1 MIKSIYPGA
10 FSARLANGVRILAEE
25 VPTSRAVSLGI
36 WIKAGSRD
44 DPPSLP
50 GLAHFLE
57 HLIFKGT
64 PTRDA
69 ARISRE
75 IDSIG
80 GRINGATGKEFTFYY
95 VDVPAA
101 GLPTALEV
109 LTDLVGHP
117 ALLPQEIDKERGVVL
132 EEIRGHHDDPEQV
145 AYDLFIAG
153 LWRDKN
159 PISRTVLGE
168 GKTIASL
175 KRQQLVKFH
184 RRLYQPE
191 NMFLVACGAVDHES
205 LFSKAERLF
214 DGKSST
220 PVPKRKTPHIKG
232 GRMWHHRPT
241 GQTHVY
247 MGLPAPAVAEGD
259 RFPLEVVNMI
269 LGGGSGSRLFRSI
282 REERGLA
289 YAISSSTNYYSDT
302 GAWLVYAGAAPES
315 VETILDLM
323 QEELSRLKEDGVTQ
337 GELSLAKAKLKGNL
351 ILAME
356 ANNYLMTRLGTAAVK
371 NGELLSPDEVLARLK
386 AVSKRDIARAIDRFL
401 QLDSMNLTVVGPTKP
416 SVVPTSNFD

>member
-1 MIKSIYPGA
+1 
-10 FSARLANGVRILAEE
+10 
-25 VPTSRAVSLGI
+25 
-36 WIKAGSRD
+36 
-44 DPPSLP
+44 
-50 GLAHFLE
+50 
-57 HLIFKGT
+57 
-64 PTRDA
+64 
-69 ARISRE
+69 
-75 IDSIG
+75 
-80 GRINGATGKEFTFYY
+80 
-95 VDVPAA
+95 
-101 GLPTALEV
+101 
-109 LTDLVGHP
+109 
-117 ALLPQEIDKERGVVL
+117 
-132 EEIRGHHDDPEQV
+132 
-145 AYDLFIAG
+145 
-153 LWRDKN
+153 
-159 PISRTVLGE
+159 
-168 GKTIASL
+168 
-175 KRQQLVKFH
+175 
-184 RRLYQPE
+184 
-191 NMFLVACGAVDHES
+191 
-205 LFSKAERLF
+205 
-214 DGKSST
+214 
-220 PVPKRKTPHIKG
+220 
-232 GRMWHHRPT
+232 MWHHCPT